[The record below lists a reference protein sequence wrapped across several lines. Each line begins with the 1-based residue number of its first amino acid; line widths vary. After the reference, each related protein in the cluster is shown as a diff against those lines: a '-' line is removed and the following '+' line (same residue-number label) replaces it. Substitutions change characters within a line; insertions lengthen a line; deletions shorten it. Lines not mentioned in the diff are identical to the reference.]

1 MSTWYRFALVDC
13 AAAAERAGT
22 LHHHVSTAGL
32 QHRCLFEGQPEAAH
46 AHAAPW
52 LIELPVSG
60 IQQPVDHWLASLEQK
75 VAGLTL
81 LASRVPF
88 EPLFVHL
95 QQQLDIALPDG
106 SLALMRFYDP
116 RAWLRYCQVLSVPQ
130 QLELL
135 GPVLEWQV
143 TLQGQSH
150 TLLSADLQQQQEAAN
165 AAADA

>member
-1 MSTWYRFALVDC
+1 MSDWYKFALVDC
-13 AAAAERAGT
+13 AGAPERAGT
-22 LHHHVSTAGL
+22 LQHHAGTAGL
-32 QHRCLFEGQPEAAH
+32 QCRCLFDGQPEAAH
-46 AHAAPW
+46 AQAAPW
-52 LIELPVSG
+52 LMELPLGGV
-60 IQQPVDHWLASLEQK
+60 QQPVDHWLAGLEQTE
-75 VAGLTL
+75 AGLTL

-116 RAWLRYCQVLSVPQ
+116 RAWLRYCQVLSLPQ
-130 QLELL
+130 QIELL

-143 TLQGQSH
+143 TLRGQSH
-150 TLLSADLQQQQEAAN
+150 TLLGADLLRQQEAVN